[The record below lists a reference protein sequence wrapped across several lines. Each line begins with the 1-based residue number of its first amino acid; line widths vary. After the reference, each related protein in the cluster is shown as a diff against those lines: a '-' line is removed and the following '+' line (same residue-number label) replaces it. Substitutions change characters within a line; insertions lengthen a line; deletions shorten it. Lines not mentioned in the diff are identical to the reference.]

1 VAPAADHGHGSIMKH
16 ITRFTLLATLAV
28 LLPTGCARTS
38 ADKAGSETPTSANAG
53 PENTDPG
60 LEPLGDPVDQVGMK
74 EYLPPTDGAAP
85 NKPGTE
91 DTGNPG
97 GSTVNEVGSN
107 PKK

>member
-1 VAPAADHGHGSIMKH
+1 MKH
-16 ITRFTLLATLAV
+16 ITRFTLLATLVV

-38 ADKAGSETPTSANAG
+38 ADRAGSETPTNTG

-60 LEPLGDPVDQVGMK
+60 LRPQGDPVDQVGME

>member
-1 VAPAADHGHGSIMKH
+1 MKH